1 MRRPTSAISAY
12 GRAQSATTVRAAT
25 LAVRSVAGQAS
36 QALCREPCSS
46 SLSLHYM
53 YLAWKA
59 DRYDPVDEPFITQ
72 PPSAAYSLDLFSNL
86 HSDENTAAYLWDY
99 QSLLDGYGQPYLPTD
114 EAIHN
119 DTLTASTISSD
130 AAADLFSPLGG
141 GSAHRSSSGTHHD
154 VNSSSEAPSAAASL
168 KSESLHRQLIVI
180 HTKLITLSESLAV
193 SFSMTDDI
201 EVIYKLSAEMTE
213 ILQRL
218 KENGPCYPPMPVAK
232 CQGMTSLLILGCYS
246 YLLEAY
252 EFTMEK
258 LRHELQDTG
267 SPAAILQQ
275 RQQQDA
281 SPEEAP
287 QINIGG
293 IRLQVS
299 RKSAAE
305 IHLQLVSQTAQNLR
319 ESLGQFV
326 KHTAAPRCSMDL
338 DTVDESPA
346 SNRTGSR
353 AGETGRGDTID
364 ILTKMAQREMRRR
377 EDGIFQAPPRKQGE
391 CAVRFYER
399 DISAARDSGIHDYN
413 TILDQLRRVYDNPNK
428 TQEAKD
434 RLLSIKQVPD
444 ETLAAYIAKFE
455 RVLYEAKGQDWP
467 DVTKISTFRKGLQSS
482 LRTRLSQ
489 QLNLPRTRNSSRL
502 YNNLLVIRLL
512 RTRQALPRTIIPAA
526 IMTRW
531 ISPPMQF
538 NHVTEIFNWKPWK
551 LAIPM
556 ITTLTL
562 AKQHY
567 VI

>member
-1 MRRPTSAISAY
+1 
-12 GRAQSATTVRAAT
+12 
-25 LAVRSVAGQAS
+25 
-36 QALCREPCSS
+36 
-46 SLSLHYM
+46 M

-59 DRYDPVDEPFITQ
+59 DRYDTVDEPFITQ
-72 PPSAAYSLDLFSNL
+72 PASAACSLDFFSNL

-99 QSLLDGYGQPYLPTD
+99 QSLLDSYGQPYLPTD
-114 EAIHN
+114 EAIHSG
-119 DTLTASTISSD
+119 TLTASTISSD

-141 GSAHRSSSGTHHD
+141 GSAHRSSSDTHHD
-154 VNSSSEAPSAAASL
+154 VNSSSEAPSTTTSL

-193 SFSMTDDI
+193 SFSMTGDI

-267 SPAAILQQ
+267 SPTAILQQ
-275 RQQQDA
+275 QQQQAA
-281 SPEEAP
+281 SPDEAP

-346 SNRTGSR
+346 TDRTGSR
-353 AGETGRGDTID
+353 ARETGRGDTID

-377 EDGIFQAPPRKQGE
+377 EDGIFQYINE
-391 CAVRFYER
+391 
-399 DISAARDSGIHDYN
+399 SAAK
-413 TILDQLRRVYDNPNK
+413 K
-428 TQEAKD
+428 T
-434 RLLSIKQVPD
+434 R
-444 ETLAAYIAKFE
+444 
-455 RVLYEAKGQDWP
+455 
-467 DVTKISTFRKGLQSS
+467 
-482 LRTRLSQ
+482 
-489 QLNLPRTRNSSRL
+489 
-502 YNNLLVIRLL
+502 
-512 RTRQALPRTIIPAA
+512 
-526 IMTRW
+526 
-531 ISPPMQF
+531 
-538 NHVTEIFNWKPWK
+538 
-551 LAIPM
+551 
-556 ITTLTL
+556 
-562 AKQHY
+562 
-567 VI
+567 